1 MKKIF
6 VIILSCFIITALF
19 SSCSN
24 NEPLQSSVNPS
35 SDQSFSSSSGPIQ
48 SSQDSSYISS
58 SQTIS
63 IPTISM
69 QIQNYD
75 NDNIVEIPK
84 FDADNNE
91 AADRLNYQIADEL
104 IDEYNEFTTKAT
116 QNEYIEIKSYP
127 FTDNKYIQVVVTEI
141 EYPTYADQGEI
152 YSYNYDISNNKIITL
167 SEAMKNFNITND
179 TIRQAF
185 SQYYQPQANE
195 VLDSVEA
202 EAFRIIGDNIHIYLD
217 VSFDNPQSDDFD
229 LIYTYDVAQNT
240 FIPYDGTCLV
250 DPAEPDVMSPPLS
263 YAQSVG

>member
-1 MKKIF
+1 MKKFIA
-6 VIILSCFIITALF
+6 IILSCFMITTLF

-24 NEPLQSSVNPS
+24 KETSQSSVNS
-35 SDQSFSSSSGPIQ
+35 SFEQSLSSSSDSVI
-48 SSQDSSYISS
+48 SSQESSPISS
-58 SQTIS
+58 AQTIS

-75 NDNIVEIPK
+75 NENIVEIPK
-84 FDADNNE
+84 FNADNNK
-91 AADRLNYQIADEL
+91 AIDQLNFQIEDEL
-104 IDEYNEFTTKAT
+104 IDEYNEFITEAK

-127 FTDNKYIQVVVTEI
+127 FTDDKYIQVIVTEI
-141 EYPTYADQGEI
+141 EYPTYATQGEI

-179 TIRQAF
+179 IIRQAF

-195 VLDSVEA
+195 VLDSIEA

-217 VSFDNPQSDDFD
+217 VSFDSSQSDDFD
-229 LIYTYDVAQNT
+229 LIYTYDVAQNIFT
-240 FIPYDGTCLV
+240 PYDGICLV
-250 DPAEPDVMSPPLS
+250 DPSQPDVMTPPLS